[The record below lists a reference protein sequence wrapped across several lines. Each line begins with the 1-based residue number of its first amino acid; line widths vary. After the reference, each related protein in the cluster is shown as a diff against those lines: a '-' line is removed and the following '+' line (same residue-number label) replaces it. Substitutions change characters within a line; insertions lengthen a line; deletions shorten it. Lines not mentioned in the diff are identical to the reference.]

1 MKTKIELIITLFLIS
16 ALIPILFLSRCNAQD
31 FDAEVREQH
40 LNLVDQDFYQT
51 DIHYPNLL
59 ILRKPLS

>member
-1 MKTKIELIITLFLIS
+1 MAEDRFNVEHL
-16 ALIPILFLSRCNAQD
+16 QD

-40 LNLVDQDFYQT
+40 LDLVGQDFYQT

>member
-1 MKTKIELIITLFLIS
+1 MAENQFKVEHL
-16 ALIPILFLSRCNAQD
+16 QD
-31 FDAEVREQH
+31 FDAEVQQLH
-40 LNLVDQDFYQT
+40 LDLVNQDFYQT